1 MQLFLLCAF
10 FLFYHPS
17 KKTTQSIQFEVWM
30 YFLISILLPFILYS
44 VSSFSLILKNPIQ
57 YIFHLLIIITLPTA
71 LFLGLL
77 SFRYFSWMS
86 ILSFSFLIT
95 RYLSRTITNLE
106 SSFSSSTY
114 HYIIYSSNYIHSFII
129 LSTFHSLH

>member
-1 MQLFLLCAF
+1 MQLFLLCTF
-10 FLFYHPS
+10 FFFYHPS
-17 KKTTQSIQFEVWM
+17 KKTTQSIQLEVWM

-44 VSSFSLILKNPIQ
+44 VASFSLILKNPIQ
-57 YIFHLLIIITLPTA
+57 YVFHLLIIITLPTA

-86 ILSFSFLIT
+86 ILSFSFLRT
-95 RYLSRTITNLE
+95 RYFNRTITNLE
-106 SSFSSSTY
+106 SSISSSTY

-129 LSTFHSLH
+129 LSTFHSIH

>member
-1 MQLFLLCAF
+1 MQLFLLCIF
-10 FLFYHPS
+10 FFFYHPS
-17 KKTTQSIQFEVWM
+17 KKTTQSIQLEVWM

-44 VSSFSLILKNPIQ
+44 VASFSLILKNPIQ
-57 YIFHLLIIITLPTA
+57 YVFHLLIIITLPTA

-86 ILSFSFLIT
+86 ILSFSILRT
-95 RYLSRTITNLE
+95 RYFNRTITNLE

-129 LSTFHSLH
+129 LSTFHAIH